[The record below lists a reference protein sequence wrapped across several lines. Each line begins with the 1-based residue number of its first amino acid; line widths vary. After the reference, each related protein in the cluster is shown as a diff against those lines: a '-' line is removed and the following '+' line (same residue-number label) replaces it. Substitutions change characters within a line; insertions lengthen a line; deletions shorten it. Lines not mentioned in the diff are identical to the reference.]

1 MKRLSFLFSLAI
13 GIAAAAQTT
22 EPQDTVSAKELDEIV
37 VTGEKPQ
44 ISAKDGVM
52 TVDLPEIVKD
62 KPVTNVLEALRYLP
76 GVTSDNG
83 LISLA
88 GASSVS
94 IILNGEV
101 TNMPIQNLYQLL
113 YSTPVDKLKNVEIA
127 DAAPAKYHVKGAVI
141 NVVLKTPRPID
152 GLMGQV
158 KAGYSQAHYAS
169 YDGGVAA
176 TYAIKDWTFDMNWS
190 INKAKTFSRQV
201 TQSNHLVGDARHL
214 IDDDMRQIGSNIC
227 NTIYASTTFK
237 GIKVT
242 YNGQV
247 TSDSDAKSLSSGTL
261 GDYRNNY
268 EYIKPI
274 NFHNISARY
283 KSKLGMEIGG
293 DYTYYH
299 EERSQNLC
307 KGTEQLI
314 DALTRQQ
321 IDRYHVYI
329 DQEHTISDWTVNYG
343 ADYQRSND
351 KSSQEYILPE
361 LSGFDE
367 RTSEDVAN
375 VYLAV
380 QHSFAWGLSF
390 SASATGE
397 YFHNRSQS
405 KFNFI
410 PQVGATFY
418 RTPKSIF
425 QLSFTS
431 QRIYPAYWAL
441 HGGTSYINDYSMIV
455 GNPNLQP
462 YLNYSGQLSYIFKQ
476 KYAATFYVL
485 YSDDYSVQLP
495 YQKPDE
501 LRLLFK
507 TLNLD
512 YSRTVGL
519 QAQAPFKI
527 GSVLNSTAVINLS
540 DNREKASKFHDI
552 NFDNHRLSLYAALR
566 NSLKPTANSP
576 VSLSIDFT
584 YLSGSIQGNG
594 VFQSMWRTDIG
605 GKWQFGK
612 NRCCELVLMCNDI
625 FNTWKPCLR
634 IKSHGQDY
642 KMKIFD
648 SARNLN
654 VAFVWKFNGFKPK
667 KTEIDTSRYG
677 AKQ

>member
-1 MKRLSFLFSLAI
+1 MKRLFLLLSLAI
-13 GIAAAAQTT
+13 DISVTAQSA
-22 EPQDTVSAKELDEIV
+22 EQQDTVAARELDEIV
-37 VTGEKPQ
+37 VKGEKPQ

-62 KPVTNVLEALRYLP
+62 KPVTNVLEALKYLP

-94 IILNGEV
+94 IIINGEV

-127 DAAPAKYHVKGAVI
+127 YAAPAKYHVKGAVI

-158 KAGYSQAHYAS
+158 KTGYTQAHYAS
-169 YDGGVAA
+169 CDGGVAA
-176 TYAIKDWTFDMNWS
+176 TYAIKDWTFDVNWS

-201 TQSNHLVGDARHL
+201 TRSNHLVGDVRHL

-227 NTIYASTTFK
+227 NTMYASTTFK
-237 GIKVT
+237 GLRLA
-242 YNGQV
+242 YNGQI
-247 TSDSDAKSLSSGTL
+247 TADSKAKSLSSGTF
-261 GDYRNNY
+261 GDYRNIY
-268 EYIKPI
+268 EFIKPI
-274 NFHNISARY
+274 NFHNIAARY
-283 KSKLGMEIGG
+283 KSTFGLEIGG
-293 DYTYYH
+293 DYTYYN
-299 EERSQNLC
+299 EGRNQNLL
-307 KGTEQLI
+307 KDYEQLVN
-314 DALTRQQ
+314 ALTQQQ
-321 IDRYHVYI
+321 IDKYHVYI
-329 DQEHTISDWTVNYG
+329 DQEHAIRDWTINYG

-351 KSSQEYILPE
+351 NSSQEYILPE
-361 LSGFDE
+361 LNGFDE
-367 RTSEDVAN
+367 RTSEDVVN
-375 VYLAV
+375 VYLAL

-418 RTPKSIF
+418 RSPKSIF

-431 QRIYPAYWAL
+431 RRIYPAYWAL

-501 LRLLFK
+501 LRLLFQ

-512 YSRTVGL
+512 YSRTVGV
-519 QAQAPFKI
+519 QAQAPFTI
-527 GSVLNSTAVINLS
+527 GSVLNSTAVVNLS
-540 DNREKASKFHDI
+540 DKREKASAFHDI
-552 NFDNHRLSLYAALR
+552 SFDSHKLSLYAALR
-566 NSLKPTANSP
+566 NSITPMVNSP
-576 VSLSIDFT
+576 ISISIDFS

-594 VFQSMWRTDIG
+594 VFESMWRTDIG
-605 GKWQFGK
+605 GKWRFGK
-612 NRCCELVLMCNDI
+612 NRCCELVIMWNDV

-634 IKSHGQDY
+634 IKSHDQDY
-642 KMKIFD
+642 KMKVYD
-648 SARNLN
+648 SARNMS
-654 VAFVWKFNGFKPK
+654 ATFVWKFNGFKPK
-667 KTEIDTSRYG
+667 NTEIDTSRYG